1 MQFTKTHKA
10 EIEQFMQAHNAQIS
24 AVKAEIKDAIDNGDF
39 NFEEYQKEIKAT
51 FNQHMAEYNAA
62 TQAFETG
69 HQKEI
74 AQFMSDH
81 KEQVAAIKGQIDSGI
96 RNGSFDFAHFKPAIE
111 AMISEHES
119 TATQYKDTAKKTLN
133 KARTT
138 VQGYMNKATE
148 VTSRAPE
155 SQDDGYTMSALD
167 TLQQQLLTAAPKMQQ
182 WVAQHSAQILPYVQP
197 LQQLTG
203 ALQSGDLSGG
213 PFDCDL
219 TETAC
224 VEQLHLPAEAKALL
238 TDPANKAALEEK
250 VTVSRQKRD
259 AFVAAHKDAIIMVID
274 ALINTIET
282 GDYSSLPKLSA
293 MAQDMAEQQQ
303 QQQQQHHH
311 QQQQQQPITRRLRG
325 SAHH

>member
-1 MQFTKTHKA
+1 MQFWCLPTTQPDSCHAESWSQLADTNTGLPPCSLENDKQQLMQQYRNMFSAFVKSHQAEIQKFLAENKKAIDDVKDKIAASVEAGTFDIKHYQQVIQQFVNDFDLQKYRTQMMQFTKTHKA
-10 EIEQFMQAHNAQIS
+10 KIEQFMQAHNAQIS

-62 TQAFETG
+62 MQAFETG

-182 WVAQHSAQILPYVQP
+182 WV
-197 LQQLTG
+197 T
-203 ALQSGDLSGG
+203 
-213 PFDCDL
+213 
-219 TETAC
+219 
-224 VEQLHLPAEAKALL
+224 
-238 TDPANKAALEEK
+238 
-250 VTVSRQKRD
+250 
-259 AFVAAHKDAIIMVID
+259 
-274 ALINTIET
+274 
-282 GDYSSLPKLSA
+282 
-293 MAQDMAEQQQ
+293 
-303 QQQQQHHH
+303 
-311 QQQQQQPITRRLRG
+311 
-325 SAHH
+325 